1 MIPARVVA
9 DEREKASGVPEE
21 LSKLNV
27 RVYFSRLP
35 VADYV
40 LNPEMAVERKSVRDL
55 VASVYDSRLFY
66 QAARI
71 SAAYA
76 KPFLLVEGDSKEV
89 ESLAKNLKSF
99 YGAIA
104 NVSLAYGLRILYTAN
119 PRETAIAM
127 AELMGHARA
136 RPLAK
141 MPSEVPPK
149 GKSIRQRQLYLVS
162 SLPGVGRR
170 LAERLLSK
178 YGTPRRVMGLTAGEL
193 ALTRGIGWN
202 RAEKIKETMDA
213 KFTGSKEEGTQSRL
227 EGE

>member
-1 MIPARVVA
+1 VIPARVVA
-9 DEREKASGVPEE
+9 DERERASGVPDE

-40 LNPEMAVERKSVRDL
+40 LNPELAVERKSVRDL
-55 VASVYDSRLFY
+55 VSSVYDSRLFY
-66 QAARI
+66 QAAKL

-104 NVSLAYGLRILYTAN
+104 NVTLAYGLRVLYTAN
-119 PRETAIAM
+119 PSETAMAI
-127 AELMGHARA
+127 AELLSHARA
-136 RPLAK
+136 KPLAT
-141 MPSEVPPK
+141 MPAELPPK
-149 GKSIRQRQLYLVS
+149 AKGVPQQQLYLVS
-162 SLPGVGRR
+162 AMPGIGRK
-170 LAERLLSK
+170 LAEKLLSK

-193 ALTRGIGWN
+193 AMTPGIGWKK
-202 RAEKIKETMDA
+202 AEKIRNMMDA
-213 KFTGSKEEGTQSRL
+213 TFTRRQQGAAQARL
-227 EGE
+227 ESE

>member
-1 MIPARVVA
+1 VIPARVVA

-40 LNPEMAVERKSVRDL
+40 LNPELAVERKSVRDL
-55 VASVYDSRLFY
+55 VSSVYDSRLFY
-66 QAARI
+66 QAAKL

-76 KPFLLVEGDSKEV
+76 RPFLLVEGDSKEV

-104 NVSLAYGLRILYTAN
+104 SVTLAYGLRVLYTAN
-119 PRETAIAM
+119 PRETAVAI
-127 AELMGHARA
+127 AELLTHAGA
-136 RPLAK
+136 KPLSK
-141 MPSEVPPK
+141 VPSEIPPK
-149 GKSIRQRQLYLVS
+149 AKSVPLQQLYLVS
-162 SLPGVGRR
+162 AMPGIGRK
-170 LAERLLSK
+170 LAEKLLSK

-193 ALTRGIGWN
+193 AMTQGIGW
-202 RAEKIKETMDA
+202 RKAESIKKMMDTT
-213 KFTGSKEEGTQSRL
+213 FTKHQQGPAQARL
-227 EGE
+227 ESE

>member
-1 MIPARVVA
+1 VIPARVVA

-21 LSKLNV
+21 LSKLSV

-40 LNPEMAVERKSVRDL
+40 LNPEVAVERKTVRDL
-55 VASVYDSRLFY
+55 VSSVYDSRLFY
-66 QAARI
+66 QAAKL

-104 NVSLAYGLRILYTAN
+104 NVTMAYGLRVLYTAN
-119 PRETAIAM
+119 PRETAM
-127 AELMGHARA
+127 AISELLTHARA
-136 RPLAK
+136 KPLAR
-141 MPSEVPPK
+141 MPSELPPK
-149 GKSIRQRQLYLVS
+149 AKSVSQQQLYLVS
-162 SLPGVGRR
+162 SIPGIGRK
-170 LAERLLSK
+170 LAEKLLSK

-193 ALTRGIGWN
+193 AMTQGIGWKK
-202 RAEKIKETMDA
+202 AEKIREMMDSKFA
-213 KFTGSKEEGTQSRL
+213 KHQEAAPQARL